1 MKINKLI
8 VLSLLA
14 TLYGCQPE
22 APTQQSVAPVTEES
36 PAVTPPA
43 ILPVVSAPPATAV
56 QAEVAPVEK
65 TVQDNVKTIA
75 EPKKAA
81 VQKPVVAPPK
91 FVPPALPVEPVAKK
105 VEVAP
110 VAPPAAK
117 SEVKHDAVLSDADGR
132 KLAQQSGCF
141 MCHSIERKIV
151 GPAWKEVADKYR
163 GDASAEEKLVTK
175 VAKGGSGVWG
185 SAAMPANSPRVS
197 DTNIRVLVRFVLS
210 LK

>member
-81 VQKPVVAPPK
+81 VQKPVV
-91 FVPPALPVEPVAKK
+91 VPPALPVEPVAKK

-110 VAPPAAK
+110 VAPPAAQ

-197 DTNIRVLVRFVLS
+197 DTNIRALVRFVLS